1 MPMDR
6 EGQRMRRR
14 AIVAI
19 LEREE
24 IASQQE
30 LVDRLVAA
38 GILATQS
45 SVSRDL
51 KDLGVAW
58 IGGRYTLSPAEAAE
72 RGPGFGQ
79 VRHFLRR
86 VRTAGPHLAVVSTEV
101 GTAQTVALA
110 LDHAGWPEVVG
121 TVAGDDT
128 IFVATASPDDQ
139 KRLLERLEQVPQER

>member
-1 MPMDR
+1 MPVDR
-6 EGQRMRRR
+6 EGQRTRRR
-14 AIVAI
+14 AVVAI

-24 IASQQE
+24 IGNQQE
-30 LVDRLVAA
+30 LVDRLEAE
-38 GILATQS
+38 GIVATQS

-79 VRHFLRR
+79 VRHFLKK
-86 VRTAGPHLAVVSTEV
+86 VRLAGPHLTVLVTDV

-110 LDHAGWPEVVG
+110 LDHAGWPEVAG

-128 IFVATASPDDQ
+128 IFVATASPRDQ
-139 KRLLERLEQVPQER
+139 KRLLERLEPINLER

>member
-1 MPMDR
+1 MPTDR
-6 EGQRMRRR
+6 EGQKARRR

-19 LEREE
+19 LEAEE
-24 IASQQE
+24 IANQQE
-30 LVDRLVAA
+30 LVARLESV

-51 KDLGVAW
+51 KELGVSW
-58 IGGRYTLSPAEAAE
+58 IGGRYTLNAAEAAE
-72 RGPGFGQ
+72 RGPGFSQ
-79 VRHFLRR
+79 VRHFLRK
-86 VRTAGPHLAVVSTEV
+86 VRPAGPHLTVLGTDV
-101 GTAQTVALA
+101 GTAQTVAFA

-128 IFVATASPDDQ
+128 IFVATASPADQ